1 MPDSRAFSP
10 AHFIA
15 YRAAG
20 HSATLKP
27 PRPQTATIPL
37 RPTADASMHRT
48 PENTLNAPPAPA
60 SPSSSSAPPAPIP
73 TDQNL
78 GHYKFVASLVLFSL
92 VALLLLAP
100 FFRLDLSPLVL
111 ALVSLASTFMVLRA
125 VNTLRLAYRIVTT
138 DRRYRRLL
146 QTDPAQAAPAQAA
159 GPALTWRHVIVVP
172 IYKETVDTIGH
183 TIRLLSAHPAA
194 RTSYVV
200 LCAHESKDPDHEE
213 KFRRI
218 SAEFAGCFVDLIK
231 SVHTLAPG
239 ECPGKAPNVNCAVRN
254 FASSQPRETFAQT
267 MVTVIDC
274 DTRIDSRYFLE
285 LERLAAAVPDA
296 HSAVFAAPTFFE
308 SNRYDVP
315 TFVRAM
321 DDLWCLGAAANI
333 FSNSAL
339 GFPISNYSLSLQML
353 SEMGYWDVD
362 YDAVGEDFH
371 TFVKASVRLRREVRL
386 VPIAVPMNN
395 DDVEG
400 HDYRKSLL
408 ARYSQSMR
416 HALGISST
424 SYLLRHLR
432 EQPTQPRKWLLFALC
447 LEAHTFPM
455 LYISAALYTLLTAWL
470 GNFNTVF
477 AGRSVE
483 LLAGLYFVLAAATNI
498 CFITFKLLQYYIRHR
513 IFEKPLN
520 LKRELP
526 ADAVDII
533 VQPICGLS
541 YFILPFGFRMLQNLV
556 YWRNK
561 QYYNKFEEG
570 ARKYS

>member
-1 MPDSRAFSP
+1 
-10 AHFIA
+10 
-15 YRAAG
+15 
-20 HSATLKP
+20 
-27 PRPQTATIPL
+27 
-37 RPTADASMHRT
+37 MHRT

-60 SPSSSSAPPAPIP
+60 PSPGSAPSLAAAPSPAPSSSSPSAQPPTTPPESSQPASPIP
-73 TDQNL
+73 ADQNL

-92 VALLLLAP
+92 VALLLVAP

-125 VNTLRLAYRIVTT
+125 VNTLRLAYRIITT
-138 DRRYRRLL
+138 DRRYNRLA
-146 QTDPAQAAPAQAA
+146 TAAQSESTAQSENAAQSASAPQ
-159 GPALTWRHVIVVP
+159 LTWRHVIVVP

-200 LCAHESKDPDHEE
+200 LCAHEAKDPDHEE

-218 SAEFAGCFVDLIK
+218 SAEFAGSFVDLIK

-254 FASSQPRETFAQT
+254 FAALQSRQDPARTSFAQT

-274 DTRIDSRYFLE
+274 DTRIDRRYFLE

-339 GFPISNYSLSLQML
+339 GFPISNYSLSLRML
-353 SEMGYWDVD
+353 DEMGYWDVD

-371 TFVKASVRLRREVRL
+371 TFVKASVRLKREVRL

-432 EQPTQPRKWLLFALC
+432 ENPLQPRKWLLFALC

-498 CFITFKLLQYYIRHR
+498 CFITFKLLQYYIRHQ
-513 IFEKPLN
+513 IFQKPLN